1 MSNLELECS
10 FEEVREWFHLEEQ
23 ESPKKK
29 CGYYSQA
36 CLPVKGYGTSVWS
49 IVAYI
54 RVDFQRH
61 RSEGLTDDQ
70 IIQGCVNYLN
80 KPPTRRHRKSR
91 YGKLSANSY
100 KFLEDRGLI
109 SASLLIDQRNNKN
122 FWGKGWRGR

>member
-1 MSNLELECS
+1 MSNIELECS
-10 FEEVREWFHLEEQ
+10 FEEVKEWFHLEEQ
-23 ESPKKK
+23 ESSKKK

-54 RVDFQRH
+54 RVDFQRY
-61 RSEGLTDDQ
+61 RAEGLTDEQ

-91 YGKLSANSY
+91 YGKMSANSY